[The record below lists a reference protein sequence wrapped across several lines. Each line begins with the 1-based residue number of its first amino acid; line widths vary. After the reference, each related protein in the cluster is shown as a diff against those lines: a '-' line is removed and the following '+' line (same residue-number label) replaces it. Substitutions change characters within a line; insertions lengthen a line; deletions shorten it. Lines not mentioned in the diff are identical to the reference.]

1 MVNVYRRK
9 QPHANGCFSFHAFRN
24 QAKRQCIRVKRKGCR
39 RRLHII
45 TYVIWLMVFTLIING
60 IMYRDLRLKIMYG
73 PSIL

>member
-1 MVNVYRRK
+1 
-9 QPHANGCFSFHAFRN
+9 
-24 QAKRQCIRVKRKGCR
+24 
-39 RRLHII
+39 LHII